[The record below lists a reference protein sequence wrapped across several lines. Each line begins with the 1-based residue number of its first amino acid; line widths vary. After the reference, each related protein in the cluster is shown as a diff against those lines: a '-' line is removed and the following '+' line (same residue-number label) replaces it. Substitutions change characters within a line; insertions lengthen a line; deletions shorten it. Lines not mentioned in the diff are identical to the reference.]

1 MSMLE
6 EKYSAVV
13 SAAQSAGISNLKV
26 QEQDGILYI
35 SGNAANTAA
44 KDAVWNALG
53 AIDASYSASDINI
66 DVQVTGL
73 AAGTALSV
81 ATEESNLNIR
91 QEPSTEAD
99 VVGKAAKGSSVTL
112 VEQTSDDW
120 WKVST
125 AEGVEGYAYS
135 RYLKASYFI
144 IYRNINTQ
152 QHPNFGMFFYF
163 CLIK

>member
-26 QEQDGILYI
+26 QEQDGILYV

-73 AAGTALSV
+73 AVGTALSV

-91 QEPSTEAD
+91 QEPSTEAA

-135 RYLKASYFI
+135 KYLKA
-144 IYRNINTQ
+144 
-152 QHPNFGMFFYF
+152 
-163 CLIK
+163 

>member
-91 QEPSTEAD
+91 QEPSTEAA

-125 AEGVEGYAYS
+125 AEGLEGYAYS
-135 RYLKASYFI
+135 RYLKA
-144 IYRNINTQ
+144 
-152 QHPNFGMFFYF
+152 
-163 CLIK
+163 

>member
-53 AIDASYSASDINI
+53 AIDASYSASDIKR
-66 DVQVTGL
+66 
-73 AAGTALSV
+73 
-81 ATEESNLNIR
+81 SNGRI
-91 QEPSTEAD
+91 
-99 VVGKAAKGSSVTL
+99 
-112 VEQTSDDW
+112 
-120 WKVST
+120 
-125 AEGVEGYAYS
+125 
-135 RYLKASYFI
+135 
-144 IYRNINTQ
+144 
-152 QHPNFGMFFYF
+152 
-163 CLIK
+163 